1 MEGTYKKQNQISV
14 QFTVGEL
21 QHLAQLTA
29 QINEIADAPRRIS
42 RGHVV
47 RAIIAM
53 AGNAK
58 PERILKHLPF

>member
-1 MEGTYKKQNQISV
+1 MEGTSKKTNQISI
-14 QFTVGEL
+14 QFTAAEL

-47 RAIIAM
+47 RAIVAM
-53 AGNAK
+53 ARNAT